1 VRLLLQRYQ
10 SGPVSTI
17 GELSEVTGDEHDR
30 WCYTCEDVVR
40 EQPGIPVQHY
50 KIASLTAI
58 PSGAYQIV
66 MTFSNRFQRV
76 MPLLLEVPGFTGIR
90 IHSGNSANDSS
101 GCILVGF
108 TTDGT
113 RVIDSRAAYLVVA
126 YRIEEA
132 LKVGEV
138 WIEIRNAA

>member
-1 VRLLLQRYQ
+1 MRLLLQRYS
-10 SGPVSTI
+10 SGPTSTI
-17 GELSEVTGDEHDR
+17 GELSELTGSEHDR
-30 WCYTCEDVVR
+30 WVYTCEDVVR
-40 EQPGIPVQHY
+40 DHKIPG
-50 KIASLTAI
+50 LTAI

-132 LKVGEV
+132 LKLGQV